1 MSVVE
6 FLLRVLS
13 ELKPLLLCMITAV
26 ALTAAVLVFL
36 LLYSRNVWV
45 DSRRFRL
52 AGLFFGM
59 NGRCSLR
66 LACVWLKLIFLL
78 VFVLGFQKLSLLHY
92 LTLLITGGISALCA
106 EGVKGR
112 LGSLLWLLLQLAG
125 LVSVNLICGFIRDLS
140 GTEGFLLIYVVMG
153 IFLLLFSVYLFLN
166 EVNAISAQR
175 DVDAEETWLH
185 SDEFI

>member
-13 ELKPLLLCMITAV
+13 ELKPLLLCMTTAV
-26 ALTAAVLVFL
+26 ALTAAALVFL

-78 VFVLGFQKLSLLHY
+78 
-92 LTLLITGGISALCA
+92 ITGGISALCA

-125 LVSVNLICGFIRDLS
+125 LVSVNLICGFIRDMAGS
-140 GTEGFLLIYVVMG
+140 GGFILIYVAMG
-153 IFLLLFSVYLFLN
+153 LFLILFSVYLFLN
-166 EVNAISAQR
+166 ELNSISMQR
-175 DVDAEETWLH
+175 DVDAEALWDRSEN
-185 SDEFI
+185 

>member
-78 VFVLGFQKLSLLHY
+78 VFVLSFQKLSLLHY

-125 LVSVNLICGFIRDLS
+125 LVSVNLICGFIRDMAGS
-140 GTEGFLLIYVVMG
+140 GGFILIYVAMG
-153 IFLLLFSVYLFLN
+153 LFLILFSVYLFLN
-166 EVNAISAQR
+166 EINSISMQR
-175 DVDAEETWLH
+175 DVDAEALWDRSEN
-185 SDEFI
+185 

>member
-106 EGVKGR
+106 EGVC
-112 LGSLLWLLLQLAG
+112 
-125 LVSVNLICGFIRDLS
+125 CGCCCSWRDCCL
-140 GTEGFLLIYVVMG
+140 
-153 IFLLLFSVYLFLN
+153 
-166 EVNAISAQR
+166 
-175 DVDAEETWLH
+175 
-185 SDEFI
+185 

>member
-13 ELKPLLLCMITAV
+13 ELKPLLLCMTTAV
-26 ALTAAVLVFL
+26 ALTAAALVFL

-78 VFVLGFQKLSLLHY
+78 VFVLSFQKLSLLHY
-92 LTLLITGGISALCA
+92 LTLLITEI
-106 EGVKGR
+106 GR
-112 LGSLLWLLLQLAG
+112 AH
-125 LVSVNLICGFIRDLS
+125 V
-140 GTEGFLLIYVVMG
+140 
-153 IFLLLFSVYLFLN
+153 
-166 EVNAISAQR
+166 
-175 DVDAEETWLH
+175 
-185 SDEFI
+185 